1 MRKWL
6 AEQGRDG
13 VPFTVF
19 AADTDE
25 RRLAGYVDAGVD
37 EITLMLD
44 TLPEAETLR
53 ALDELTAVA
62 AAHR

>member
-1 MRKWL
+1 M
-6 AEQGRDG
+6 
-13 VPFTVF
+13 TVGLVLV
-19 AADTDE
+19 TE
-25 RRLAGYVDAGVD
+25 
-37 EITLMLD
+37 TPPD